1 MEFVHVGNLGNAPDD
16 SEFGSVG
23 YNYDIATYETTYG
36 QYVEFLNAVARSDP
50 NGLFNPGMQYD
61 LLLNGITRTGVDGSY
76 SYSVAPSSTQ
86 NPEGSENK
94 PVNYV
99 NFLDAIRF
107 ANWMHNGKGT
117 GSTESG
123 AYLITTAE
131 LVGAARWENVIY
143 YKATGDLSI
152 SVGDQ
157 AQASGLL
164 GSGFDTRSTILS
176 VTKKEGFTYFTVQN
190 NNNSNGIATGSGTVT
205 VIPATHAPGAQ
216 YWIPTENEW
225 YKAAYYNPTLNN
237 GAGGYYDWATQSNI
251 APGNTVGTGSNLA
264 NTRTDTGFTKSSGAL
279 IILETPDPLVGPN
292 MLTPV
297 GAFSGSASYYG
308 TFDQDGNIT
317 EWNESIYDPTAVFGD
332 YNGSVNGTRSKRG
345 ASFYNN
351 DPGSTKRDDGLMPN
365 DAGYAAG
372 FRLARNLNPA
382 SNSTSVEVEDHSA
395 HSHGGKYHNSTSVE
409 VEDHSAHAHGSEN
422 TNSNPC
428 GKEECT
434 CLKFDAD
441 ETQIYSGVLQ
451 ARNEI
456 WPTVSTAYGT
466 IQLTLN
472 KGRTEAIY
480 VLKVIDLDFGKW
492 YDGQP
497 RTSDP
502 GDDVAGMHFHA
513 SPFFTVGDAHI
524 GLINPN
530 QDNDLKISYD
540 QDKSMWTLKGKW
552 TDSDPS
558 IVSLEDSLEMI
569 YDGYLYTNIHTER
582 VALGEIRA
590 QFEKTGS
597 TTSNLTA
604 AIAPHTDSAHSHH
617 TDSAHS
623 HAETSSDDDCNC
635 CLNDQAHGVDYGE
648 NVDPDKILQ
657 SSSQFQGIGKDF
669 MIDLS
674 SVSVISTKAQASR
687 SAEYN
692 TDVFFYRIAD
702 NQGSVIDQLTGSWI
716 KPGESGYAAAVQAT
730 NVKISDLTLSRQDN
744 VSASESFMLR
754 SDGYLVGL
762 VATVANTG
770 NTFYSFAAANAD
782 GYNHFKYLSANK
794 VGLEDIFGGG
804 DRDHNDLIIDL
815 TFAA

>member
-1 MEFVHVGNLGNAPDD
+1 MAEVLFVSVGNSGNLDDD
-16 SEFGSVG
+16 SGFGSVG
-23 YNYDIATYETTYG
+23 HDYEIATYETTYG
-36 QYVEFLNAVARSDP
+36 QYVEFLNAVAKSDP
-50 NGLFNPGMQYD
+50 SGLFNPGMQD
-61 LLLNGITRTGVDGSY
+61 DKLLNGIIRTGVDGSY
-76 SYSVAPSSTQ
+76 TYSVAPSTSPSSNQ

-99 NFLDAIRF
+99 NYLDAIRF

-123 AYLITTAE
+123 AYLITTAA
-131 LVGAARWENVIY
+131 LVGASRWDNKII
-143 YKATGDLSI
+143 YKAAGDLSI

-157 AQASGLL
+157 AQASGLT
-164 GSGFDTRSTILS
+164 GSGFETRSTILS
-176 VTKKEGFTYFTVQN
+176 INKKDGFTYITVQN
-190 NNNSNGIATGSGTVT
+190 NNDSNGIATGSGTLT
-205 VIPATHAPGAQ
+205 VIPATHTSGAQ

-225 YKAAYYNPTLNN
+225 YKAAYYNPTLNE
-237 GAGGYYDWATQSNI
+237 GAGGYYDWATQSNT

-264 NTRTDTGFTKSSGAL
+264 NTRTGTGFTKSSGSL
-279 IILETPDPLVGPN
+279 LLLQTPDPLVGPN

-308 TFDQDGNIT
+308 TFDQDGNVT
-317 EWNESIYDPTAVFGD
+317 EWNESIYDPTDVFGD

-351 DPGSTKRDDGLMPN
+351 DPGSTHRDDGLMPN
-365 DAGYAAG
+365 DGGYASG
-372 FRLARNLNPA
+372 FRLARPF
-382 SNSTSVEVEDHSA
+382 SNSNSVNVADHSADSNVGETASSTSSSDHDHSA
-395 HSHGGKYHNSTSVE
+395 HSHGG
-409 VEDHSAHAHGSEN
+409 EN
-422 TNSNPC
+422 INPTPSSM
-428 GKEECT
+428 EECA
-434 CLKFDAD
+434 CCEFDAD

-472 KGRTEAIY
+472 KARTEAIY
-480 VLKVIDLDFGKW
+480 LLNIIGLDFGKW
-492 YDGQP
+492 FDGQS

-502 GDDVAGMHFHA
+502 GDDVAGMHFHHA
-513 SPFFTVGDAHI
+513 PFYTVGDASI

-530 QDNDLKISYD
+530 QDNDLRISYD
-540 QDKSMWTLKGKW
+540 EVKTMWTLTGKW

-558 IVSLEDSLEMI
+558 IESLTDSLQYI

-590 QFEKTGS
+590 QFENTGN
-597 TTSNLTA
+597 TTS
-604 AIAPHTDSAHSHH
+604 HTNSASSHC
-617 TDSAHS
+617 
-623 HAETSSDDDCNC
+623 DCC
-635 CLNDQAHGVDYGE
+635 IDGEAHGVDCGE
-648 NVDPDKILQ
+648 NVDPDEIFQ
-657 SSSQFQGIGKDF
+657 SSSRFQGNGRDF

-674 SVSVISTKAQASR
+674 SVSVISANVQASR
-687 SAEYN
+687 SAAYN

-702 NQGSVIDQLTGSWI
+702 AQGSVVDQLTGSWI
-716 KPGESGYAAAVQAT
+716 KPGESGYAAAVQASKVS
-730 NVKISDLTLSRQDN
+730 NLTMSRQDN
-744 VSASESFMLR
+744 VSDFESFMLK
-754 SDGYLVGL
+754 SDGYMLGL

-770 NTFYSFAAANAD
+770 NTFYSFTAANTD

-794 VGLEDIFGGG
+794 VGFEDVFGGG
-804 DRDHNDLIIDL
+804 DRDHNDLTIDL

>member
-1 MEFVHVGNLGNAPDD
+1 MAAIEFVPVGDLGNANDELD
-16 SEFGSVG
+16 SNGLAFGRVD
-23 YNYDIATYETTYG
+23 YNYNIAKYETTYR
-36 QYVEFLNAVARSDP
+36 QYVEFLNAVAKSDP
-50 NGLFNPGMQYD
+50 NGLFNPGMQD
-61 LLLNGITRTGVDGSY
+61 DKLLNGITRTGVDGSY
-76 SYSVAPSSTQ
+76 IYSLAPISSE

-131 LVGAARWENVIY
+131 LVGAARWENMIY
-143 YKATGDLSI
+143 YKAAGDLSI

-164 GSGFDTRSTILS
+164 GSGFEIRSTILS

-205 VIPATHAPGAQ
+205 VIPATHASGAQ

-237 GAGGYYDWATQSNI
+237 GEGGYYDWATQSNN

-279 IILETPDPLVGPN
+279 LILETPDPLVGPN

-308 TFDQDGNIT
+308 TFDQDGNVT
-317 EWNESIYDPTAVFGD
+317 ELNESIYDPTAVFGD

-365 DAGYAAG
+365 DAGYATG
-372 FRLARNLNPA
+372 FRLASASTLSPA
-382 SNSTSVEVEDHSA
+382 SNPTSVTPAEPA
-395 HSHGGKYHNSTSVE
+395 VE
-409 VEDHSAHAHGSEN
+409 VEDHSAHAHGGETASSTSSSMEA
-422 TNSNPC
+422 C
-428 GKEECT
+428 ACCE
-434 CLKFDAD
+434 FDAD

-472 KGRTEAIY
+472 KARTEAIY
-480 VLKVIDLDFGKW
+480 VLKVIGLDFGKW

-513 SPFFTVGDAHI
+513 SPFYTVGDAHI

-530 QDNDLKISYD
+530 QDNDLNISYD
-540 QDKSMWTLKGKW
+540 QDKNMWTLKGKW

-558 IVSLEDSLEMI
+558 IVSLEDSLDMI

-617 TDSAHS
+617 ADSAQS
-623 HAETSSDDDCNC
+623 HGETSSDDDCDC
-635 CLNDQAHGVDYGE
+635 CLNGQAHGVDYGE
-648 NVDPDKILQ
+648 KVDPDEILQ
-657 SSSQFQGIGKDF
+657 LSSQFQGNGKDF

-674 SVSVISTKAQASR
+674 SVSVISAKVQASR
-687 SAEYN
+687 SAAYN

-702 NQGSVIDQLTGSWI
+702 AQGSVLDQLTGSWI
-716 KPGESGYAAAVQAT
+716 KPGESGYAAAVQASK
-730 NVKISDLTLSRQDN
+730 VSDLTLNRQDN
-744 VSASESFMLR
+744 VSASESFVLE
-754 SDGYLVGL
+754 SDGYLMGL

-770 NTFYSFAAANAD
+770 NTFYSFTAANAD

-794 VGLEDIFGGG
+794 VGFEDVFGGG
-804 DRDHNDLIIDL
+804 DGDHNDLTIDL
-815 TFAA
+815 TFAV